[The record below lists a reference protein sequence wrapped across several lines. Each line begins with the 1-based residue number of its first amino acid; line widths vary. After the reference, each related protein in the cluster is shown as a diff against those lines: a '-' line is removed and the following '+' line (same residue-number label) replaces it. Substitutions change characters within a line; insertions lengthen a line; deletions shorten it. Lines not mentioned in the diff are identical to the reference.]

1 MSVLTPRPYQIDGA
15 KFLATH
21 RRALLADEPGVGKTM
36 QAIYGVL
43 SLPSGVKTL
52 VLCPAIARYHW
63 ERQCRQWQLSGSAV
77 VLDAS
82 TARPECDTLICS
94 YDMAIRPAVAD
105 WLCEQQWTVVI
116 LDESQYLKSPSSKR
130 SRLVWRRLI
139 HRAEY
144 AWCLSGTPA
153 RNHAGDLWPMLS
165 AFGVYRKSYWEF
177 VEDYLIADQGLY
189 GTTIRGT
196 KPHRREALK
205 KLLAPVMLRRTKEDV
220 LSQLPALTY
229 DEVPVDG
236 SPVDLSR
243 WMKELD
249 KDAKTIRRENYEQ
262 AYQIHAALQAAKT
275 ESDEYAALGQLQG
288 AISTSRRYLGLEK
301 VPAIANTIKE
311 ELLEIQYNKIV
322 IFAWHR
328 DVIQFLYESLHEF
341 YPLLLTGS
349 MSPREKDDALEA
361 FAEKPQNQ
369 IMIAQIMAAGVAVD
383 MTAAT
388 EVAFAEMSYVPSD
401 NAQAVMRVHRFP
413 QTKPVRC
420 RMFSRHGSIDER
432 VNSILRRKTEDLTQL
447 FPTTN

>member
-1 MSVLTPRPYQIDGA
+1 MNALAPRPYQLEGA

-36 QAIYGVL
+36 QAIL
-43 SLPSGVKTL
+43 AAPHDAETL
-52 VLCPAIARYHW
+52 ILCPAIARYHW
-63 ERQCRQWQLSGSAV
+63 ERQCAQWGMEGRIA
-77 VLDAS
+77 VLDSSAS
-82 TARPECDTLICS
+82 RPECETLICS
-94 YDMAIRPAVAD
+94 YDMAVRPAVAD
-105 WLCEQQWTVVI
+105 WLCEQQWSVLI

-144 AWCLSGTPA
+144 CWCLSGTPA

-165 AFGVYRKSYWEF
+165 AFGVYKQGYWDF
-177 VEDYLIADQGLY
+177 VEDFLIADTGLY

-220 LSQLPALTY
+220 LSQLPDLTY
-229 DEVPVDG
+229 DDVPVEG
-236 SPVDLSR
+236 AAVDLSR
-243 WMKELD
+243 WMQDEG
-249 KDAKTIRRENYEQ
+249 KDAKTLRRESYEQ
-262 AYQIHAALQAAKT
+262 AYQIHAALTAAKT
-275 ESDEYAALGQLQG
+275 ESDEYAALAHLQG
-288 AISTSRRYLGLEK
+288 TVATSRRFLGLEK
-301 VPAIANTIKE
+301 VPAIAKTISE
-311 ELLEIQYNKIV
+311 ELRELQYNKIV

-328 DVIQFLYESLHEF
+328 DVIQLLVESLHDF

-349 MSPREKDDALEA
+349 MTPREKDDALEA
-361 FAEKPQNQ
+361 FADKPQNQ
-369 IMIAQIMAAGVAVD
+369 IMIAQIIAAGVAVD

-388 EVAFAEMSYVPSD
+388 EVAFAELSYVPSD

-432 VNSILRRKTEDLTQL
+432 VTAILKRKTMDLTQL
-447 FPTTN
+447 FPTS